1 MKRLKEASTWA
12 GLAAILQGLKAVL
25 PQHAVVLDGLTV
37 VAGLV
42 AGVVPEKG
50 APAPAEGVK

>member
-12 GLAAILQGLKAVL
+12 GFAAILQAAKLVVP
-25 PQHAVVLDGLTV
+25 PQYHFVLDGATAIAGT

-42 AGVVPEKG
+42 PEQS
-50 APAPAEGVK
+50 AVR